1 METRHAN
8 LLSSIEGGQVR
19 SSDDEEP
26 LLAAQHAL
34 LGGRVVGGPPV
45 QDSPS
50 NGVAGPSGL
59 VPDVGAQ
66 DSFVLV
72 SLVFESFVVVSFP
85 AFPVGGSTPHIALL
99 RLHSVRPGLDHLC
112 VVNSVAVQAVALQWA
127 GAGLL
132 HGLGAGAVPILLLP
146 ILLLLLYI
154 YIWE

>member
-45 QDSPS
+45 QDSPG
-50 NGVAGPSGL
+50 NGVGGPPGL
-59 VPDVGAQ
+59 DVPDVRAQ
-66 DSFVLV
+66 DGFVLV
-72 SLVFESFVVVSFP
+72 SLVFERFFVVSLS
-85 AFPVGGSTPHIALL
+85 AFPVSGSTPHIALL

-112 VVNSVAVQAVALQWA
+112 MVHGVAVQAVAL
-127 GAGLL
+127 
-132 HGLGAGAVPILLLP
+132 
-146 ILLLLLYI
+146 
-154 YIWE
+154 